1 MFDSSRVES
10 STGRWSIPID
20 LFLGS
25 LLLVAATLKD
35 YGITW
40 DEPAYFHASDLQN
53 QWLVEF
59 GENLLRSDLGK
70 SLQDENIKK
79 AWHWDPYHVPHPP
92 FSRIVSG
99 ITKATFAP
107 YVDKFVAYRLGPA
120 LFFALLVTCIYVWM
134 RDLFDEA
141 TGLFSALAL
150 LVIPNLFG
158 FAHIAVTDIALA
170 AMWFFT
176 VYCFSRGL
184 DNWRW
189 SIVLGLVWGLALATK
204 FPALMLPVPLLLWAH
219 LYLRADYRNNLFSM
233 IFLGPLVAVASQDDG
248 VGLDADR
255 SELRHRMLCRLGLQL
270 APCGQVGNEGDV
282 DEEAVVA
289 ADVVSALENSTP
301 PYDPGAPF
309 YQVEMYDQTLPFYLK
324 RTTTLVDYRDELA
337 LGLDAEP
344 ERGIA
349 KLTDW
354 EVRWRALPQAYALMT
369 PDTFDKVARL
379 GVPLRVVARDPR
391 RVLVARQ

>member
-10 STGRWSIPID
+10 STGRWSIPMA

-25 LLLVAATLKD
+25 LLLVATTLKD

-59 GENLLRSDLGK
+59 GEDLLRFDLGK

-79 AWHWDPYHVPHPP
+79 VWHWDPYHVPHPP

-158 FAHIAVTDIALA
+158 FAHIAVTDITLA

-176 VYCFSRGL
+176 VYCFSKGL
-184 DNWRW
+184 DNWR
-189 SIVLGLVWGLALATK
+189 
-204 FPALMLPVPLLLWAH
+204 
-219 LYLRADYRNNLFSM
+219 
-233 IFLGPLVAVASQDDG
+233 
-248 VGLDADR
+248 
-255 SELRHRMLCRLGLQL
+255 
-270 APCGQVGNEGDV
+270 
-282 DEEAVVA
+282 
-289 ADVVSALENSTP
+289 
-301 PYDPGAPF
+301 
-309 YQVEMYDQTLPFYLK
+309 
-324 RTTTLVDYRDELA
+324 
-337 LGLDAEP
+337 
-344 ERGIA
+344 
-349 KLTDW
+349 
-354 EVRWRALPQAYALMT
+354 
-369 PDTFDKVARL
+369 
-379 GVPLRVVARDPR
+379 
-391 RVLVARQ
+391 